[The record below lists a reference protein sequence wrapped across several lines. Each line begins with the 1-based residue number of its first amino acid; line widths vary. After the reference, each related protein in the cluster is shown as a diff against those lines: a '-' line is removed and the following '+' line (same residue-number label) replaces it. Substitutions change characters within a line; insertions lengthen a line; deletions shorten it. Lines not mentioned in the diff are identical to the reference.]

1 MVDIYRKFNQIF
13 LHWRLLWHTLIDVH
27 AACLCVIKDVYVDKC
42 VDLWYYSNETESFT
56 NFSNMLIV

>member
-1 MVDIYRKFNQIF
+1 MVDIYGKFNQIF

-42 VDLWYYSNETESFT
+42 VDL
-56 NFSNMLIV
+56 